1 MTQGYL
7 IYAQGIVHKRYAIN
21 CANSIKSTG
30 DTRPISLITDEKT
43 VDDLKVFDY
52 IIEIEKNTD
61 KFHVVNRSK
70 LFEYSPYEET
80 TVIES
85 DCIITQNLDNWWN
98 RNKNKDLNFISQ
110 AYTYRQE
117 FLDTTVDRK
126 TFIENDLPNLY
137 VALHYFKKTQFTKR
151 FFDLVYKINTEEV
164 FRKKF
169 LPNRSPKIPS
179 MDVAVCLATKLL
191 DCKDKV
197 SYVGTDPMFIH
208 MKPYAQGWE
217 NPFEQWSKRV
227 HFFNGKELFVGPFR
241 QQGIF
246 HFIEDVI

>member
-1 MTQGYL
+1 MFYCL
-7 IYAQGIVHKRYAIN
+7 HKKYAIN

-30 DTRPISLITDEKT
+30 DTRPISLVTDEKT
-43 VDDLKVFDY
+43 ADDLKVFDY

-117 FLDTTVDRK
+117 FLDTQD
-126 TFIENDLPNLY
+126 
-137 VALHYFKKTQFTKR
+137 
-151 FFDLVYKINTEEV
+151 
-164 FRKKF
+164 
-169 LPNRSPKIPS
+169 S
-179 MDVAVCLATKLL
+179 
-191 DCKDKV
+191 
-197 SYVGTDPMFIH
+197 
-208 MKPYAQGWE
+208 
-217 NPFEQWSKRV
+217 
-227 HFFNGKELFVGPFR
+227 
-241 QQGIF
+241 
-246 HFIEDVI
+246 